1 MQAETYLLDDVFK
14 SYYLQKVEWLKN
26 ADLLLTNSAYTAQ
39 EAIEHLHLQGDHVQ
53 NIAAAADPQ
62 FCMAEV
68 TASEKESVLGHYG
81 IQREFVLYAPGG
93 FDSGKNFKRLIE
105 AYAGLSDA
113 LRRSHQLVIV
123 SKLSIGDRQYL
134 ESLASGNGL
143 QQGELV
149 LTGYVPEK

>member
-1 MQAETYLLDDVFK
+1 M
-14 SYYLQKVEWLKN
+14 
-26 ADLLLTNSAYTAQ
+26 
-39 EAIEHLHLQGDHVQ
+39 QGDHVQ

-68 TASEKESVLGHYG
+68 TTREKETVLGHYD

-93 FDSGKNFKRLIE
+93 FDSRKNFKRLIE

-134 ESLASGNGL
+134 ESPHQVMVYSRANLC
-143 QQGELV
+143 
-149 LTGYVPEK
+149 

>member
-1 MQAETYLLDDVFK
+1 
-14 SYYLQKVEWLKN
+14 
-26 ADLLLTNSAYTAQ
+26 
-39 EAIEHLHLQGDHVQ
+39 
-53 NIAAAADPQ
+53 DPQ

-68 TASEKESVLGHYG
+68 TTSEKETVLGHYG

-93 FDSGKNFKRLIE
+93 FDSRKNFKRLIE

-113 LRRSHQLVIV
+113 LRRTHQLVIV

-149 LTGYVPEK
+149 LTG

>member
-14 SYYLQKVEWLKN
+14 SYDLQKVECLKN

-39 EAIEHLHLQGDHVQ
+39 EAIEHLHLQGDHVH

-93 FDSGKNFKRLIE
+93 FDSRKNFKRLIA

-113 LRRSHQLVIV
+113 LRRSH
-123 SKLSIGDRQYL
+123 
-134 ESLASGNGL
+134 
-143 QQGELV
+143 
-149 LTGYVPEK
+149 

>member
-1 MQAETYLLDDVFK
+1 MRPEDLTQGKLL
-14 SYYLQKVEWLKN
+14 
-26 ADLLLTNSAYTAQ
+26 
-39 EAIEHLHLQGDHVQ
+39 
-53 NIAAAADPQ
+53 
-62 FCMAEV
+62 
-68 TASEKESVLGHYG
+68 
-81 IQREFVLYAPGG
+81 
-93 FDSGKNFKRLIE
+93 KRLIE

-149 LTGYVPEK
+149 LTGYVPEDELIQPLSPM

>member
-1 MQAETYLLDDVFK
+1 M
-14 SYYLQKVEWLKN
+14 
-26 ADLLLTNSAYTAQ
+26 
-39 EAIEHLHLQGDHVQ
+39 
-53 NIAAAADPQ
+53 
-62 FCMAEV
+62 
-68 TASEKESVLGHYG
+68 
-81 IQREFVLYAPGG
+81 
-93 FDSGKNFKRLIE
+93 IE

-149 LTGYVPEK
+149 LTGYVPEDELISSIAYVSCSSLLHYMKVLGCRFWKQCRAVRR